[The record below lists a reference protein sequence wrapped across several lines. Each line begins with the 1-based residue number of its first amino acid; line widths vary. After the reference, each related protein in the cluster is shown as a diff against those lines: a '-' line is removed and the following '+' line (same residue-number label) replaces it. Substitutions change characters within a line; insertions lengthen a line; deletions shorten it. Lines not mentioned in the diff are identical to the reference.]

1 MTEKE
6 TLYYDGACPLCAR
19 EMKHLSKLKHESLD
33 LVDIHSIE
41 FTQGMPSKATLLLN
55 LHLKRGDKWIT
66 GADANVAAWQHTSVG
81 FLWRWLRWPVIRLI
95 VDPIYA
101 FWAKRRFEG
110 LYGEFRSSDAP
121 SPKREYQ

>member
-1 MTEKE
+1 
-6 TLYYDGACPLCAR
+6 
-19 EMKHLSKLKHESLD
+19 
-33 LVDIHSIE
+33 
-41 FTQGMPSKATLLLN
+41 MPSKSTLLLN
-55 LHLKRGDKWIT
+55 LHLKRGDEWVT

-81 FLWRWLRWPVIRLI
+81 FLWRWLRWPVIRRI

-121 SPKREYQ
+121 LPKREYQ

>member
-55 LHLKRGDKWIT
+55 LHLKRGDEWVT
-66 GADANVAAWQHTSVG
+66 GADANVAAWQHTRIG
-81 FLWRWLRWPVIRLI
+81 FLWRWLRWPVIRHI

-110 LYGEFRSSDAP
+110 LYGEFRSSDTP